1 MHGNQV
7 IPFAM
12 ASEKNLPSEFDQFF
26 VSEVDYWGN
35 NNKTSKIKAASR
47 IIYSSEARKKI
58 SLLINQTCPDLAH
71 IHLIYHQI
79 SPSILPII
87 QEAGIPII
95 QTLHDYKPVCPTYS
109 LVSKNQ
115 ICERC
120 KGKRFYNAILQKCNH
135 DSLSFSAINSLE
147 MYLHHSLGWYD
158 IPDMFITPSAF
169 MRNKLIEFGM
179 PKEKLVHIP
188 NFVDP
193 EKFQVSYESED
204 YFVYIG
210 RLVPIKGLITLLQAM
225 KKVNSNIRLLLLGDG
240 PQRTEL
246 EMITED
252 SDLHNVEFL
261 GQLDFQNLIRVV
273 SCAKFYV
280 LPSEVYE
287 NCPMAVLESMALG
300 KPVIGSKIG
309 GIPELIIDGEDGLL
323 FETGN
328 SNHLADK
335 INWMID
341 NSKSCADMGIN
352 ARRKIEQFYNPEI
365 HYQAVSEQYSRIL
378 N

>member
-1 MHGNQV
+1 
-7 IPFAM
+7 M
-12 ASEKNLPSEFDQFF
+12 ASQKNLPSEFDQYF
-26 VSEVDYWGN
+26 VSEVDYWGKN
-35 NNKTSKIKAASR
+35 NNASKINAASR
-47 IIYSSEARKKI
+47 VIYSSEARKKI
-58 SLLINQTCPDLAH
+58 DLLIDQTSPDLAH

-87 QEAGIPII
+87 QENGIPII

-120 KGKRFYNAILQKCNH
+120 KGKKFYNALIQKCNH
-135 DSLSFSAINSLE
+135 DSLGFSAINSIE
-147 MYLHHSLGWYD
+147 MYLHHLLGWYD
-158 IPDMFITPSAF
+158 IPDLFITPSNF

-179 PKEKLVHIP
+179 SPEKLVHIP

-193 EKFQVSYESED
+193 EKFQVANSSED

-225 KKVNSNIRLLLLGDG
+225 KKVNGGLRLLLLGDG
-240 PQRTEL
+240 PQRNEL
-246 EMITED
+246 EKIAETLGL
-252 SDLHNVEFL
+252 SNVEFL
-261 GQLDFQNLIRVV
+261 GQLGFQELIGVV
-273 SCAKFYV
+273 SAAKFNV

-287 NCPMAVLESMALG
+287 NCPMAVLESMVLG

-323 FETGN
+323 FESGN
-328 SNHLADK
+328 SDHLAEK

-341 NSKSCADMGIN
+341 NPRSCSEMGIM
-352 ARRKIEQFYNPEI
+352 ARQKIEQDYNPEI
-365 HYQAVSEQYSRIL
+365 HYQAVTAQYKKIL